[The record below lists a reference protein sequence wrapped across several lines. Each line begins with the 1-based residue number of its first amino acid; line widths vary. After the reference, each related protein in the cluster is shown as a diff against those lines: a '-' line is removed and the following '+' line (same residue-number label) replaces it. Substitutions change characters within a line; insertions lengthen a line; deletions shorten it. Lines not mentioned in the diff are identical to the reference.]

1 MVAAGYDHT
10 VGLETDGTVVAVGD
24 NTYGQCNV
32 GNWTDIIQVSAGSQ
46 HTVRF
51 KSDGTVVAA
60 GIEVELAKWNLIE
73 AVP

>member
-10 VGLETDGTVVAVGD
+10 VGLKTDGTVVAV
-24 NTYGQCNV
+24 
-32 GNWTDIIQVSAGSQ
+32 
-46 HTVRF
+46 
-51 KSDGTVVAA
+51 